1 MEEFF
6 KKENSL
12 ESTNSTESSSGG
24 FIFPLELEETKE
36 AMNKA
41 NDDINASVKAF
52 AENLDGIDLWLTGK
66 LVEIFETFKNDTN
79 KYRWLS
85 ESDLWCSALGELYKR
100 NKDKISYQL
109 ERILTEMLRLLDQYH
124 SLVEKSRSLEEMLR
138 ACAYIEHRSNFN
150 YSVLDN
156 EKTEN
161 KPDSPVN
168 NTQPKENIPHISG
181 STFTP
186 PPTSHRWWR
195 P

>member
-1 MEEFF
+1 MEDFF
-6 KKENSL
+6 KEHNL

-36 AMNKA
+36 AMNRA

-66 LVEIFETFKNDTN
+66 LVEIFETFKKDTN
-79 KYRWLS
+79 RYWWLS

-109 ERILTEMLRLLDQYH
+109 ERILTEMLKLLDQYH
-124 SLVEKSRSLEEMLR
+124 SLVEKSKTLEEMLR

-156 EKTEN
+156 EKPDK
-161 KPDSPVN
+161 KPDSPAEK
-168 NTQPKENIPHISG
+168 TQTTEKAPVIPT

-186 PPTSHRWWR
+186 PPTSHKWWR
-195 P
+195 S